1 MQANH
6 ASKIVTAGALFLFL
20 FPSLCMGLSGAAHA
34 QDTIV
39 KVEPYRFNTV
49 LDDFLSNFRTNFPKK
64 PPTPPEKEEFET
76 TREYEARR
84 SAWEK
89 GYEKAVA
96 DYRETFSKTV
106 PVFELYDLEFTFDS
120 YNADKGC
127 FSNITSSRFNA
138 VDVNPV
144 CEGYQIDASCRLG
157 PMDRYTEI
165 IIKNICLPR
174 EKAKALKAITSQLR
188 MRAGFKPIPPFP
200 KDSQEKLTFH
210 FHHVSIYDTTTGKTI
225 VTLTD
230 QPLRGIKHG
239 D

>member
-1 MQANH
+1 MKESQTT
-6 ASKIVTAGALFLFL
+6 KMLTAGILLLFLFS
-20 FPSLCMGLSGAAHA
+20 SLCMDISPDVQA
-34 QDTIV
+34 QGTIV
-39 KVEPYRFNTV
+39 KLEPYRFNDV
-49 LDDFLSNFRTNFPKK
+49 FDDFLRNFQTNFPKK
-64 PPTPPEKEEFET
+64 PPSPPEKDEFET

-84 SAWEK
+84 STWEK
-89 GYEKAVA
+89 EHEKAVTN
-96 DYRETFSKTV
+96 YREKFAKTV
-106 PVFELYDLEFTFDS
+106 PVFELYDLEFTFGR

-127 FSNITSSRFNA
+127 FSKVTSSRFNA

-165 IIKNICLPR
+165 TINDVCMKR
-174 EKAKALKAITSQLR
+174 EKAKELKAVTSQLR
-188 MRAGFKPIPPFP
+188 MRVGLQPIPPFP
-200 KDSQEKLTFH
+200 KDEEGKLKCH

-225 VTLTD
+225 LTVTD